1 MALREILN
9 ESEGVLHKV
18 CRPVTDFDERLWT
31 LLDDMAETL
40 EESGGVGLA
49 GPQVGVLRRLFVMN
63 VGDGLVEAVN
73 PQIIGRKGRQEG
85 SEGCLSCPGKWGIVV
100 RPQKVI
106 LKAQNRHGEW
116 FTMKGE
122 DLAARC
128 ICHEYD
134 HLDGIL
140 FTERA
145 ERMLGP
151 DEVK

>member
-40 EESGGVGLA
+40 EEGGGVGLG
-49 GPQVGVLRRLFVMN
+49 GPQVGVLRRLFVMD

>member
-49 GPQVGVLRRLFVMN
+49 GPQVGVLRRLFVMD

-122 DLAARC
+122 DLAACC

>member
-49 GPQVGVLRRLFVMN
+49 GPQVGVLRRLFVMD

-128 ICHEYD
+128 ICHEYE

>member
-49 GPQVGVLRRLFVMN
+49 GPQVGVLRRLFVMD

>member
-1 MALREILN
+1 MALREILK

-49 GPQVGVLRRLFVMN
+49 GPQVGVLRRLFVMD

>member
-49 GPQVGVLRRLFVMN
+49 GPQVGVLRRLFVMD

-73 PQIIGRKGRQEG
+73 PQIIGRKGCQEG

>member
-1 MALREILN
+1 M
-9 ESEGVLHKV
+9 S
-18 CRPVTDFDERLWT
+18 
-31 LLDDMAETL
+31 
-40 EESGGVGLA
+40 
-49 GPQVGVLRRLFVMN
+49 GPQVGVLRRLFVMD

>member
-31 LLDDMAETL
+31 LLDDMEETL

>member
-49 GPQVGVLRRLFVMN
+49 GPQVGVLRRLFVMD

-106 LKAQNRHGEW
+106 LKAQNRHGDW